1 MSHRSKKHTHADNVE
16 ALADGVLAGDR
27 RALARAITLVESL
40 KPEHRADAKMLLA
53 RLTPS
58 SGNAI
63 RIGISGVP
71 GVGKSSFIEAFGEHI
86 IEQGHRLAVLA
97 VDPSSARSGGSV
109 LGDKTRMARLAA
121 DPSGFIRPSPTA
133 GTLGGVARRTRESIV
148 LCEAAGFDVV
158 LVETVGVGQSEYAV
172 ADMTDMFLLL
182 MLPGGGD
189 ELQGMKRGI
198 MELAD
203 LVLVNK
209 ADGELRAAA
218 TRAAADY
225 ANALRLLKPRIG
237 GWTVPVEVCSALE
250 GKGIV
255 EAWRH
260 VESFRQRFTR
270 DGSIATRRAA
280 QAQAWLWNEIREG
293 LSAALMSDQTVAAK
307 VRELESG
314 VVSGKVAVAD
324 AAVEVVD
331 AFLNRSSPGPRA
343 KKGKAKR
350 PLRKS

>member
-1 MSHRSKKHTHADNVE
+1 MSRRQKEPADESGVE
-16 ALADGVLAGDR
+16 ALAGAILSGDR
-27 RALARAITLVESL
+27 RALARAITLVESS
-40 KPEHRADAKMLLA
+40 KPEHRADAKTLLA
-53 RLTPS
+53 RITPS

-71 GVGKSSFIEAFGEHI
+71 GVGKSSFIEAFGEHV

-109 LGDKTRMARLAA
+109 LGDKTRMANLAA
-121 DPSGFIRPSPTA
+121 NPSAFIRPSPSA
-133 GTLGGVARRTRESIV
+133 GTLGGVARRTRESII

-172 ADMTDMFLLL
+172 ADMTDMFVLL

-198 MELAD
+198 IEFAD

-209 ADGELRAAA
+209 ADGELQAAA
-218 TRAAADY
+218 NRAAADY

-237 GWTVPVEVCSALE
+237 GWTVPVETCSAVE
-250 GKGIV
+250 GKGIA

-260 VESFRQRFTR
+260 VESFRRRFER
-270 DGSIATRRAA
+270 DGSIARRRGA
-280 QAQAWLWNEIREG
+280 QARAWLWSEIREG
-293 LSAALMSDQTVAAK
+293 LSAALMADESVAAR

-314 VVSGKVAVAD
+314 VVSGKIA
-324 AAVEVVD
+324 VVD
-331 AFLNRSSPGPRA
+331 AAAEVMESFLHQSSGGRRT
-343 KKGKAKR
+343 KKGKAK
-350 PLRKS
+350 

>member
-1 MSHRSKKHTHADNVE
+1 MSPRSKRSTTAAGIE
-16 ALADGVLAGDR
+16 ALADAVLAGER
-27 RALARAITLVESL
+27 RGLARAITLVESSS
-40 KPEHRADAKMLLA
+40 PAHRADAKALLA
-53 RLTPS
+53 RTTPN

-71 GVGKSSFIEAFGEHI
+71 GVGKSSFIEAFGEHV

-97 VDPSSARSGGSV
+97 VDPSSGRSGGSV
-109 LGDKTRMARLAA
+109 LGDKTRMARLANN
-121 DPSGFIRPSPTA
+121 PSAFIRPSPSA

-148 LCEAAGFDVV
+148 LCEAAGYDVV
-158 LVETVGVGQSEYAV
+158 MVETVGVGQSEYAV

-198 MELAD
+198 MELSD

-209 ADGELRAAA
+209 ADGALKAAA

-225 ANALRLLKPRIG
+225 ANALRLLKPRVG
-237 GWTVPVEVCSALE
+237 GWIVPVEVCSALE
-250 GKGIV
+250 GTGIA

-260 VESFRQRFTR
+260 VQSFRRRFTG
-270 DGSIATRRAA
+270 DGSIARRREE
-280 QAQAWLWNEIREG
+280 QARAWLWSEIREG
-293 LSAALMSDQTVAAK
+293 LSAALMSDQSVAAR

-314 VVSGKVAVAD
+314 VISGEVPVAD
-324 AAVEVVD
+324 AAAEVVEY
-331 AFLNRSSPGPRA
+331 FLRRASVGGRSKKEKPG
-343 KKGKAKR
+343 
-350 PLRKS
+350 

>member
-1 MSHRSKKHTHADNVE
+1 MARSANKPATTSKIDE
-16 ALADGVLAGDR
+16 LADAVISGKR
-27 RALARAITLVESL
+27 RALARAITLVESSRH
-40 KPEHRADAKMLLA
+40 EHRADAKALLA
-53 RLTPS
+53 QIMPN

-63 RIGISGVP
+63 RIGVSGVP

-97 VDPSSARSGGSV
+97 VDPSSGRTGGSV
-109 LGDKTRMARLAA
+109 LGDKTRMARLASN
-121 DPSGFIRPSPTA
+121 PSAFIRPSPSA
-133 GTLGGVARRTRESIV
+133 GTLGGVARRTRESIL
-148 LCEAAGFDVV
+148 LCEAAGYDVV

-203 LVLVNK
+203 LILVNK

-225 ANALRLLKPRIG
+225 ANALRLFRPRVH
-237 GWTVPVEVCSALE
+237 GWTVPVESCSAVE
-250 GKGIV
+250 GRGIA
-255 EAWRH
+255 EAWAQ
-260 VESFRQRFTR
+260 VETFKRRFTQ
-270 DGSIATRRAA
+270 DGSIARRRGV
-280 QAQAWLWNEIREG
+280 QARAWLWNEISEG
-293 LSAALMSDQTVAAK
+293 LSAALMSDPRVAAR

-314 VVSGKVAVAD
+314 VVSGKVAVVD
-324 AAVEVVD
+324 AAAEVVD
-331 AFLNRSSPGPRA
+331 SFLQKPPRSAGD
-343 KKGKAKR
+343 
-350 PLRKS
+350 

>member
-1 MSHRSKKHTHADNVE
+1 MPRSGNKSDSPSDLD
-16 ALADGVLAGDR
+16 ALADAVTAGDR
-27 RALARAITLVESL
+27 RALARAITLVESS
-40 KPEHRADAKMLLA
+40 KPAHRADAKTLLA
-53 RLTPS
+53 RVTPRA
-58 SGNAI
+58 GDAI

-71 GVGKSSFIEAFGEHI
+71 GVGKSSFIEAFGEHV

-109 LGDKTRMARLAA
+109 LGDKTRMAKLATNPA
-121 DPSGFIRPSPTA
+121 AFIRPSPSA

-203 LVLVNK
+203 LVLINK
-209 ADGELRAAA
+209 ADGELEAAA
-218 TRAAADY
+218 SRAAADY
-225 ANALRLLKPRIG
+225 ANALRLMQPRAV
-237 GWTVPVEVCSALE
+237 GWTVPVEICSALE
-250 GKGIV
+250 GKGIAR
-255 EAWRH
+255 AWRH
-260 VESFRQRFTR
+260 VEDFRQKFTKN
-270 DGSIATRRAA
+270 GSIARRRGE
-280 QAQAWLWNEIREG
+280 QARAWLWNEIREG
-293 LSAALMSDQTVAAK
+293 LSAALMSDKSVAAR
-307 VRELESG
+307 VRQLESG

-324 AAVEVVD
+324 AAAEVVD
-331 AFLNRSSPGPRA
+331 LFLHPAEGAKSAARQRA
-343 KKGKAKR
+343 KR
-350 PLRKS
+350 SRNS